1 MNIIRTL
8 EEKCIG
14 CNMCI
19 RVCPVEGANIS
30 VEYNKKRVVKINNER
45 CIVCGKCIQ
54 ACHHEARSYVDDTE
68 EFFEQLNNGKKMTI
82 IAAPAIKVNISKYK
96 KLFGFFKSKGIKV
109 IYDVSFGADIT
120 TWAYLKY
127 IKNNKVDDMI
137 SQPCPVVV
145 NYIEKYKHDLIKNLA
160 PIHSPAVCLAVYLK
174 KYQKINDDI
183 VMLSPC
189 ISKTEEINDP
199 NTNGYIKYNVTFK
212 HLQNYLEKNNINID
226 EYDEVDFDGIKS
238 FLGDVYSIPGG
249 LKQNILARTQDVSI
263 TQVEGPDDFIEYI
276 NKFSEKKNNNKKPH
290 IIDILN
296 CSDGCNLGTANCS
309 KLSKYEIR
317 DIFKDM
323 KDLKIKPVGKFKK
336 KKSLLIDDY
345 FEKNLRLDD
354 FIRKYNKKVI
364 QEFGEP
370 SESEYN
376 NIFNDMIKETKDSR
390 ELNCTACGYDKCS
403 TMAKMIFN
411 NINTKEN
418 CIYYIKEKVEMEY
431 EKLIEEN
438 QKVEEAMIEIQKL
451 AQEKDE
457 MSGKLR
463 EFLNILISD
472 INMVNNE
479 NGKTSKAINS
489 ITSEMIN
496 ISDTSSELKENI
508 NVMNANINT
517 FIKSSNNIIQISEQT
532 NLLSLN
538 ASIEAARAGEHG
550 KGFAVVASEVQRLAE
565 QSKNIAKNTENEQK
579 QMSICIKEVNK
590 LSDLLGNK
598 MSKIN
603 NDIQVI
609 AKVINDIAEKSNEI
623 VDKSKELID
632 IQ

>member
-1 MNIIRTL
+1 
-8 EEKCIG
+8 
-14 CNMCI
+14 
-19 RVCPVEGANIS
+19 
-30 VEYNKKRVVKINNER
+30 
-45 CIVCGKCIQ
+45 
-54 ACHHEARSYVDDTE
+54 
-68 EFFEQLNNGKKMTI
+68 
-82 IAAPAIKVNISKYK
+82 
-96 KLFGFFKSKGIKV
+96 
-109 IYDVSFGADIT
+109 
-120 TWAYLKY
+120 
-127 IKNNKVDDMI
+127 
-137 SQPCPVVV
+137 
-145 NYIEKYKHDLIKNLA
+145 
-160 PIHSPAVCLAVYLK
+160 
-174 KYQKINDDI
+174 
-183 VMLSPC
+183 
-189 ISKTEEINDP
+189 
-199 NTNGYIKYNVTFK
+199 
-212 HLQNYLEKNNINID
+212 
-226 EYDEVDFDGIKS
+226 
-238 FLGDVYSIPGG
+238 
-249 LKQNILARTQDVSI
+249 
-263 TQVEGPDDFIEYI
+263 
-276 NKFSEKKNNNKKPH
+276 
-290 IIDILN
+290 
-296 CSDGCNLGTANCS
+296 
-309 KLSKYEIR
+309 
-317 DIFKDM
+317 
-323 KDLKIKPVGKFKK
+323 
-336 KKSLLIDDY
+336 
-345 FEKNLRLDD
+345 
-354 FIRKYNKKVI
+354 
-364 QEFGEP
+364 
-370 SESEYN
+370 
-376 NIFNDMIKETKDSR
+376 
-390 ELNCTACGYDKCS
+390 
-403 TMAKMIFN
+403 
-411 NINTKEN
+411 
-418 CIYYIKEKVEMEY
+418 
-431 EKLIEEN
+431 
-438 QKVEEAMIEIQKL
+438 MIEIQKL